1 MEICI
6 SAIKE
11 IIVAVKIRIGTKY
24 IKTAQIAYEL
34 IPAFRHCF
42 LIIVTQQNAI
52 SDISKINK
60 FKMRPWFLS
69 LDFIVLN
76 YK

>member
-1 MEICI
+1 M
-6 SAIKE
+6 
-11 IIVAVKIRIGTKY
+11 VAVKIRIGTKY
-24 IKTAQIAYEL
+24 IKAAQIAYEL

-42 LIIVTQQNAI
+42 LIIATQQNAI

-60 FKMRPWFLS
+60 FNVCPRFIS